1 MRYREQLGFILMRDK
16 GPRHSYHMRMSH
28 FIALLVFFASMPAL
42 CAILAWQCAEL
53 WDQNKVLRAN
63 VGRFEADAQLA
74 QARAERLAYL
84 EELLNQ
90 ASVPARDIILRRL
103 ASGNAPPQE
112 VAPETAEP
120 NLHEEGPGHEEFTV
134 LDNGRVK
141 ISNVQV
147 KRVGSNGLRIGLDLR
162 NPDNE
167 KMLAGEISV
176 TLLTADGQKIPLIFD
191 PLESGSFRINRFK
204 RATMISHPG
213 RNISLGNSQ
222 VIVEVKDAEDTPLYR
237 NVYAVQQ

>member
-1 MRYREQLGFILMRDK
+1 MRYREQLGIILMRDK

-90 ASVPARDIILRRL
+90 ASVPARDIILRRG
-103 ASGNAPPQE
+103 ADQSGDIW
-112 VAPETAEP
+112 
-120 NLHEEGPGHEEFTV
+120 L
-134 LDNGRVK
+134 
-141 ISNVQV
+141 QV
-147 KRVGSNGLRIGLDLR
+147 VG
-162 NPDNE
+162 
-167 KMLAGEISV
+167 
-176 TLLTADGQKIPLIFD
+176 
-191 PLESGSFRINRFK
+191 
-204 RATMISHPG
+204 
-213 RNISLGNSQ
+213 
-222 VIVEVKDAEDTPLYR
+222 
-237 NVYAVQQ
+237 

>member
-1 MRYREQLGFILMRDK
+1 
-16 GPRHSYHMRMSH
+16 
-28 FIALLVFFASMPAL
+28 MPAL

-222 VIVEVKDAEDTPLYR
+222 VIVEVKDARIRRFIEMFMPFSNNKLFPFTCISKTKFRRQPESRPRQGTNPCPLSR
-237 NVYAVQQ
+237 RPQP